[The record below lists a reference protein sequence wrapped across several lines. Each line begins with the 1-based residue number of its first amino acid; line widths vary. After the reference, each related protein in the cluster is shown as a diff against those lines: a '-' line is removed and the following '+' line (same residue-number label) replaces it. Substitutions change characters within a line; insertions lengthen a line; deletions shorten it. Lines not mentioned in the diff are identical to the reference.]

1 MTAWRQWGDRAP
13 DNPASRKLKP
23 ATGRPITASEP
34 PNGEEVPL
42 EARESP
48 EMPANPNANPLLV
61 LLDLVASPLLLF
73 NADGHVVFGNQAA
86 KQMACRPALV
96 LGSDPGVRSL
106 VRDLAADKMV
116 LRLQMRVDAMSDNG
130 VARLQ
135 CQFAPRPI
143 AGLVAVAVSELPPD
157 EPPAEAQEAPPVV
170 EQRLSLQQIMELLRA
185 DLMKPILHVLSQDI
199 PQEHRPL
206 AESVRELRERLE
218 RLSDLVNVFGEDM
231 LIGEDRILIPDLV
244 REVAQDLSHLM
255 QKHRVHLAFE
265 GDREDLPPVYGST
278 RLIRRALYECLHN
291 AVEHARD
298 GVHTPESVAIGVAY
312 RSGGSHLMVHIHNMG
327 VLSAATLTHHAA
339 AIFRPTPVQSGEAA
353 LEQDRLRIGL
363 PLTRRILQLHGGSLR
378 IEQDTAGEL
387 DVMLELPTGA
397 PLRNNHHLDL
407 LQAQIYA
414 EDLSKLMARTRKR
427 STP

>member
-1 MTAWRQWGDRAP
+1 
-13 DNPASRKLKP
+13 
-23 ATGRPITASEP
+23 
-34 PNGEEVPL
+34 
-42 EARESP
+42 
-48 EMPANPNANPLLV
+48 MPANPNSNPLLV
-61 LLDLVASPLLLF
+61 LLDFVASPLLLF
-73 NADGHVVFGNQAA
+73 NAEGHVVFANQVA
-86 KQMACRPALV
+86 KKMACRPSLV

-106 VRDLAADKMV
+106 VRDISADKIV
-116 LRLQMRVDAMSDNG
+116 PQLQLRVDAMSDNG
-130 VARLQ
+130 VAHLQ

-157 EPPAEAQEAPPVV
+157 EPPPDAQDAPTPVV

-185 DLMKPILHVLSQDI
+185 DLMKPILNVLSQGV
-199 PQEHRPL
+199 PEEHRPL
-206 AESVRELRERLE
+206 AEGVRELREHLE
-218 RLSDLVNVFGEDM
+218 RLSDMVNVFGEDV
-231 LIGEDRILIPDLV
+231 LIGEDRILVPDLV
-244 REVAQDLSHLM
+244 REIAQELSHLM
-255 QKHRVHLAFE
+255 QTRRVHLAFE
-265 GDREDLPPVYGST
+265 GDREDLPPVYGSR

-298 GVHTPESVAIGVAY
+298 GVHTTESVAVGVTY
-312 RSGGSHLMVHIHNMG
+312 RSGGSHLMVHIHNIG

-339 AIFRPTPVQSGEAA
+339 AIFRPTPAQPGEAP

-363 PLTRRILQLHGGSLR
+363 PLTRRILQLHGGGLR
-378 IEQDTAGEL
+378 IEQDDAGEL

-397 PLRNNHHLDL
+397 PLRNHHHLDL

>member
-1 MTAWRQWGDRAP
+1 
-13 DNPASRKLKP
+13 
-23 ATGRPITASEP
+23 
-34 PNGEEVPL
+34 
-42 EARESP
+42 
-48 EMPANPNANPLLV
+48 MPTNPNSNPLLV
-61 LLDLVASPLLLF
+61 LLDFVASPLLLF
-73 NADGHVVFGNQAA
+73 NAEGHVVFANQVA
-86 KQMACRPALV
+86 KKMACRPSLV

-106 VRDLAADKMV
+106 VRDISLDKIV
-116 LRLQMRVDAMSDNG
+116 PQLQLRVDAMSDNG

-143 AGLVAVAVSELPPD
+143 AGLVAGAVSELPPD
-157 EPPAEAQEAPPVV
+157 EPPAEAQEAPPVGG
-170 EQRLSLQQIMELLRA
+170 QRLSLQQIMELLRA

-199 PQEHRPL
+199 PEENRPL
-206 AESVRELRERLE
+206 AESVRELREHLE

-231 LIGEDRILIPDLV
+231 LIGEDRILIPDLA
-244 REVAQDLSHLM
+244 RDIAQELAQLM
-255 QKHRVHLAFE
+255 QTRRVHLVIE
-265 GDREDLPPVYGST
+265 GDRDDLPPVYGST

-298 GVHTPESVAIGVAY
+298 GVHTPESVAVGVTY
-312 RSGGSHLMVHIHNMG
+312 RSGGSHLMVHIHNIG

-339 AIFRPTPVQSGEAA
+339 AIFRPTPATPGEAP

-378 IEQDTAGEL
+378 IEQDAAGEL

-427 STP
+427 SAS